1 MKSESIQI
9 CEINNNDKG
18 IVNNKNLDKDI
29 NEKNKKYRNKEFN
42 KINQKDNTI
51 NDINEIIIDKYKYN
65 NKTKVNFI
73 NQNIIENNNI
83 ISNEG
88 NKNNAKNKSLHEDHN
103 KDNNN
108 YELYEINLIKSMM
121 IIKKIFNI
129 LEDSNFVY
137 KFFKQNFFNKLSIDL
152 DN

>member
-29 NEKNKKYRNKEFN
+29 NKKNKKYRNKELN

-108 YELYEINLIKSMM
+108 YELYEINLIKSIM
-121 IIKKIFNI
+121 IIKKNI
-129 LEDSNFVY
+129 
-137 KFFKQNFFNKLSIDL
+137 
-152 DN
+152 